1 MKNWQFIGLI
11 VLLFLLSC
19 SKETDHIT
27 TSDSESPML
36 LTKITYDGEVRYK
49 YFYDSENRLI
59 QMKTFYNDSCTS
71 TESYEYNKQYKFEKR
86 FYDSFE
92 ESYEYN
98 DQGLL
103 ISRTGYYE
111 KTEKTWEEEYH
122 YNSKDQIENGIVYF
136 NGEKIGYI
144 TYQYNESGNTTVRKE
159 YGNDDFLVSEYRFTF
174 DNFNSPFALTFPLD
188 IIRKNNITKYYYY
201 SVVMSAP
208 PPEYSATFE
217 YNSERLPVK
226 ETRIIPYSEE
236 SVIVEYSYNSSD

>member
-1 MKNWQFIGLI
+1 MKNQQFIVLI

-19 SKETDHIT
+19 SKETDRIT
-27 TSDSESPML
+27 TPDSESPML
-36 LTKITYDGEVRYK
+36 LIQITYDGEVRYK

-59 QMKTFYNDSCTS
+59 QMKTFFNDSCTS
-71 TESYEYNKQYKFEKR
+71 IESYEYNKQGKFEKR

-103 ISRTGYYE
+103 ISRTSYYE
-111 KTEKTWEEEYH
+111 KTEKTWEEEYN
-122 YNSKDQIENGIVYF
+122 YNSKDQIETGNIYF
-136 NGEKIGYI
+136 NGEKTGYI
-144 TYQYNESGNTTVRKE
+144 TYQYDESGNTTVRKG
-159 YGNDDFLVSEYRFTF
+159 YGSEYRFTF

-208 PPEYSATFE
+208 PHEYSATFE
-217 YNSERLPVK
+217 YNSERLPIK
-226 ETRIIPYSEE
+226 ETRIIPYNEE
-236 SVIVEYSYNSSD
+236 PVIVEYSYNSSD